1 MKKETE
7 SEITKI
13 QEIFLRQQNDVK
25 EMQEGTISEVR
36 KTKNLLEQLESKTS
50 DLIQLQ
56 KGKLTPDYFFRIQI
70 WWYLS

>member
-56 KGKLTPDYFFRIQI
+56 KGE
-70 WWYLS
+70 